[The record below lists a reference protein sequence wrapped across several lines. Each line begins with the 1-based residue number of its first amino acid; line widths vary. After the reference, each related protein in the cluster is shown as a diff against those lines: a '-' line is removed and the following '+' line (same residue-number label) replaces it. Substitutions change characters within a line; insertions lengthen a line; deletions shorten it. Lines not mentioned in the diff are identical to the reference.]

1 MTGLL
6 EIKDRIIAFYARY
19 EMYVT
24 PVLKFVTMLITL
36 IVINSNIGYM
46 SKIKNP
52 AIVLIIALLGSFI
65 PINAGIV
72 LIAFYIVLHMYS
84 LSSACAA
91 VVGLTFL
98 IMFVLYFRFTPKEAI
113 AVLLTPVCFVLK
125 IPYLLPLA
133 MGFVGGPLS
142 CVSVA
147 CGTVAYYMLHGVKV
161 NSEQLSGGGEGVENA
176 LPGFRFVIDLLIKNP
191 TMILMTISFCIT
203 VVLVYLIRRLSVNYS
218 WYIALGCGTIINI
231 LVILIGSVVVD
242 ADVSAVGVIFGSL
255 ISAGLVLV
263 LQFFIHN
270 LDYSRTEYVQ
280 FEDDEY
286 YYYVKAIPKIA
297 VEAQENR
304 VKRINPQQPARSRR
318 DYENER

>member
-1 MTGLL
+1 MTSLL

-24 PVLKFVTMLITL
+24 PALKFVTMLITL
-36 IVINSNIGYM
+36 IVVNSNIGYM

-52 AIVLIIALLGSFI
+52 AIVLIVALLGSFI

-72 LIAFYIVLHMYS
+72 LIALYIVLHMYS

-147 CGTVAYYMLHGVKV
+147 CGTVAYYLLHGVKV
-161 NSEQLSGGGEGVENA
+161 NSEQLSGGSEGVENA

-231 LVILIGSVVVD
+231 LVILIGSVIVD

-280 FEDDEY
+280 FEDDDY

-304 VKRINPQQPARSRR
+304 VKRINPQQPMRSRR